1 MNYSMIGVL
10 VVEVGG
16 ESQTGFVFAGK
27 LSRTSSAS
35 PAERSQR

>member
-1 MNYSMIGVL
+1 MIGVL
-10 VVEVGG
+10 VVEVEGRVTNRVV
-16 ESQTGFVFAGK
+16 SAGK